1 MLSTWP
7 RPICMHEWWTGR
19 VMLADVYCRVCP
31 LPPPPHRHTGQGER
45 GSSPPPAGG
54 FTRLVYVL
62 RANGAR
68 EGVVSPPRS
77 LPFSCSMIE
86 LFQYQPSALF
96 PKTYFIF
103 PRHIRKFR
111 FEICLQ
117 RSERVVIVMKYLGMF
132 AVFRQLRLLSG
143 WVFRRGFTWKYTQFT
158 FYFRNDELSKFIT
171 RFSSVWIVLINMPWK
186 W

>member
-1 MLSTWP
+1 MVN
-7 RPICMHEWWTGR
+7 WTCNVSRR
-19 VMLADVYCRVCP
+19 VLP
-31 LPPPPHRHTGQGER
+31 SLPPPTTTPLSHGAWVREGAH
-45 GSSPPPAGG
+45 PPPAGG
-54 FTRLVYVL
+54 FTRLVYVS

-117 RSERVVIVMKYLGMF
+117 RSERVVIVMKYLGTF

-143 WVFRRGFTWKYTQFT
+143 
-158 FYFRNDELSKFIT
+158 
-171 RFSSVWIVLINMPWK
+171 
-186 W
+186 